1 MSVLIDW
8 TELKE
13 IEKEELLDLIEKIRQ
28 ELLFSEYAVDTLL
41 YLFELL
47 KIDA

>member
-8 TELKE
+8 PELKE
-13 IEKEELLDLIEKIRQ
+13 MKKEDLMNLIEKIRQ
-28 ELLFSEYAVDTLL
+28 ELLFSEDAVDTLL

-47 KIDA
+47 KIDS

>member
-8 TELKE
+8 PELEEMNKE
-13 IEKEELLDLIEKIRQ
+13 DLLNLIEKIRQ
-28 ELLFSEYAVDTLL
+28 ELLFSEDAVDTLL

-47 KIDA
+47 KIDS